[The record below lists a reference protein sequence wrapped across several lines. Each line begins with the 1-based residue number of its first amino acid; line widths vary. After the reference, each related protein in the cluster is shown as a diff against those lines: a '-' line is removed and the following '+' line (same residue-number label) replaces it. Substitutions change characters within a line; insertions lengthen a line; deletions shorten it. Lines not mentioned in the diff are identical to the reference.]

1 MPTDT
6 FTWRTQKSA
15 QGTDTVRTLQAQFG
29 DGYKQVAASGI
40 NAKAE
45 TWNLSWTGKKSEAS
59 SIRQFLLSHVISSF
73 WWTTPWGERLLWR
86 VKSDSVSVSF
96 PAGDKATLS
105 FTFEQAFAP

>member
-1 MPTDT
+1 MATDT

-29 DGYKQVAASGI
+29 DGYKQIAANGI
-40 NAKAE
+40 NASAE
-45 TWNLSWTGKKSEAS
+45 TWSLNWTGKKTDAVA
-59 SIRQFLLSHVISSF
+59 IRQFLLTHVISSF
-73 WWTTPWGERLLWR
+73 WWTTPWGDTHLWR

-105 FTFEQAFAP
+105 FTFERAFAP

>member
-1 MPTDT
+1 MTHSVILGEVMPTDT

-40 NAKAE
+40 TAKAE

-59 SIRQFLLSHVISSF
+59 AIPSISSEPRDF
-73 WWTTPWGERLLWR
+73 ILL
-86 VKSDSVSVSF
+86 VDDSVGRA
-96 PAGDKATLS
+96 PPLAGKV
-105 FTFEQAFAP
+105 